1 MKHSS
6 QCGCIGSARDACHI
20 HWPNLLKIIEGDE
33 NKRRNL
39 FSTADHCFISF
50 VGECCRAFLCEIIK
64 VPKKN
69 VSPLSQYKKD
79 LKLLASHRVSI
90 RKKRAHL
97 VRQGGGFLSLILPAI
112 ASALFGLLGNVIS
125 KKVF

>member
-1 MKHSS
+1 LLSLSNYFFLHR
-6 QCGCIGSARDACHI
+6 CILLLDNRYETF
-20 HWPNLLKIIEGDE
+20 NL
-33 NKRRNL
+33 
-39 FSTADHCFISF
+39 
-50 VGECCRAFLCEIIK
+50 
-64 VPKKN
+64 
-69 VSPLSQYKKD
+69 SPLSQYKKD